1 MYSLVGFAEMPGRL
15 GKKFLFVG
23 LGIALATL
31 AQNAEA
37 QTWRFE
43 RDVHEWRGSAILE
56 PLGGT
61 TIQLGCTRAGAVP
74 ANYPGGYV
82 RPHEPGFFNLL
93 ISPEAFGLNPSQA
106 AERNFQLQVLVD
118 GADLGRAQAVFIQPE
133 LKVATNIPI
142 AHPIIERLK
151 SGNVAE
157 IVETLSGARVP
168 IALRGSSAAI
178 RELETFCQT
187 PLGQA
192 VAIKPSFDCSRAGT
206 PTEKAICSNSELA
219 KRDVE
224 VSAVYG
230 EARAKLDQSMQEALL
245 ALQRAWLAERDSCG
259 ANVQCLAQSMDMQS
273 QRIRQIAGL
282 PSAAPSQEAV
292 NSSTNNS
299 NASPPPLAPSVR
311 TNPTIGLG
319 PLLRRPDRPTWF
331 TKPDEERWVFQE
343 DAGDNTVAVHLGE
356 ERPWKMALSC
366 SRDSG
371 SNGDA
376 TVSIAPA
383 VLYSGD
389 GSYPNAFD
397 VGIFGYGNLAM
408 TRGEDGAYLADISA
422 NDGLF
427 DFGKSAREFV
437 LRTNDYVYL
446 SQDGLSEA
454 WDILREQCFGIVQEK
469 ATDVAAEKNLQT
481 QEEVAVASKPSATA
495 PTSAQDI
502 AVTDNQAATTL
513 YETLAVRATLT
524 LPDPIDENYYGRSG
538 YYSSDYYVPLVDTK
552 ELDLNDTAWA
562 KNGKVAGGYADT
574 LSSLI
579 AYVTPLFYSE
589 PGVALSETNMWNV
602 WIEELGCVKSSEYC
616 TVPDANLFPD
626 EFRDAVQSAP
636 RIRTCQYDRLQ
647 GEDFKPGPQASSFHQ
662 WVKPQLAFWA
672 NPISVEI
679 APDKLSAFQGSST
692 NVHPLIAIGPYLPE
706 CPVTL
711 GEAVEYIAGQ
721 SPELFPAAAPAPQV
735 TPSSEVTVADEP
747 PTSSLDDKRQGL
759 SRELLGM
766 TVAEVTVDPRGNPSD
781 RKWTVIDLL
790 DQDSPAYR
798 AGYRSGDYI
807 TVMGWSLVSDVASF
821 VRELD
826 RHRDNGAVTLLRSY
840 SDDGQFIDE
849 ARLIAFAQEELGDFR
864 QHSRDAAQD
873 QRPGWTLIAK
883 DEYGQSVSVSGEP
896 WCAETVQGEY
906 AQPLEISQTS
916 NYTDYVSG
924 VLGEGLRGIK
934 EQCPEVQTALIDARS
949 TKVNTII
956 HTARITYKDSGWDI
970 TLEGLQGLPVG
981 HSVRD
986 ARRIAEDN
994 APLCDRL
1001 AAHPSDP
1008 NRRYGLLGSEFI
1020 APDDLEAAIEAC
1032 ISELDR
1038 SPDDPLTN
1046 FHLGRVLHAAA
1057 LFEDA
1062 LLFFEIAAAEGHG
1075 GALDYLGQM
1084 YANGEGVT
1092 ADFDLADSY
1101 WTQAEEAGF
1110 LPFDAPETVS
1120 FDPTGVTWPEVATA
1134 AYEMSIQL
1142 MPQFADQVATYY
1154 EPKYLAYLYVM
1165 VETIAASCGD
1175 PAELNRYAEALNEDG
1190 ADVERLEHTL
1200 FLYESYLPNLLP
1212 RAKENIDEMTMLNL
1226 AENAGNGAFALTNSY
1241 ECDSVQIRQFSQN
1254 VMELLLK

>member
-1 MYSLVGFAEMPGRL
+1 MPGRL

-31 AQNAEA
+31 AQSAVA
-37 QTWRFE
+37 QSWRFE

-106 AERNFQLQVLVD
+106 ADRNFQLQVLVD
-118 GADLGRAQAVFIQPE
+118 GAGLGRAQAVFIQPE
-133 LKVATNIPI
+133 LKVAINIPI
-142 AHPIIERLK
+142 THPIIERLK

-157 IVETLSGARVP
+157 IVEVFSGSRVP
-168 IALRGSSAAI
+168 VALRGSSAAI

-192 VAIKPSFDCSRAGT
+192 VAIKPSFDCARAGT

-219 KRDVE
+219 KRDLE
-224 VSAVYG
+224 LSAVYG
-230 EARAKLDQSMQEALL
+230 EAHSKLDQSMQAALL
-245 ALQRAWLAERDSCG
+245 ALQKTWLAERDSCG

-282 PSAAPSQEAV
+282 PSAAPTQEAASSRTT
-292 NSSTNNS
+292 NST
-299 NASPPPLAPSVR
+299 ASPPPLAPSGS
-311 TNPTIGLG
+311 TSPTIGLG
-319 PLLRRPDRPTWF
+319 PLLQRPDRPTWF
-331 TKPDEERWVFQE
+331 TKPDEDRWVFQ
-343 DAGDNTVAVHLGE
+343 DDIGGSIVAAYLGE
-356 ERPWKMALSC
+356 DRPWKMALTC
-366 SRDSG
+366 VRDSG
-371 SNGDA
+371 ATGDGEVA
-376 TVSIAPA
+376 IAPA
-383 VLYSGD
+383 VLYNSD

-408 TRGEDGAYLADISA
+408 TRGDDGVYRATISA

-427 DFGKSAREFV
+427 DFGKSAREVV
-437 LRTNDYVYL
+437 LRTNDFVYL
-446 SQDGLSEA
+446 SQVGLSEA
-454 WDILREQCFGIVQEK
+454 WDILREQCFGIVQER
-469 ATDVAAEKNLQT
+469 APDVVAANTAQV
-481 QEEVAVASKPSATA
+481 QREVAAVPSSTVTE
-495 PTSAQDI
+495 PTSTQRT
-502 AVTDNQAATTL
+502 AVTDDEVVTTPSIAL
-513 YETLAVRATLT
+513 YETPADRAALN

-538 YYSSDYYVPLVDTK
+538 YYSSDYYVPLVDSN
-552 ELDLNDTAWA
+552 EIDLNNTAWA
-562 KNGKVAGGYADT
+562 KNGNVAGGYADT
-574 LSSLI
+574 LSNLI
-579 AYVTPLFYSE
+579 AYVTPLFYLE
-589 PGVALSETNMWNV
+589 TGVPLSETNIWNV

-616 TVPDANLFPD
+616 TVPEANLFPD
-626 EFRDAVQSAP
+626 YIRAAVQSAP
-636 RIRTCQYDRLQ
+636 QIRTCRYDRLQ
-647 GEDFKPGPQASSFHQ
+647 GEDFKPGSQASAFHQ

-672 NPISVEI
+672 NPISVEV
-679 APDKLSAFQGSST
+679 APDKLSDFRGSST

-706 CPVTL
+706 CPATL

-735 TPSSEVTVADEP
+735 TPSDEVAISGKP
-747 PTSSLDDKRQGL
+747 QTSSLDDERQAF

-766 TVAEVTVDPRGNPSD
+766 TVAEVTVDPRGNASD

-790 DQDSPAYR
+790 EQDGPAYL

-807 TVMGWSLVSDVASF
+807 TVMGWSLVGDISSY

-826 RHRDNGAVTLLRSY
+826 RRQDNGAVSLLRTY
-840 SDDGQFIDE
+840 SNDGQFIDE
-849 ARLIAFAQEELGDFR
+849 ARLIAFAQRELNDFR

-873 QRPGWTLIAK
+873 ERPGWTQIAK
-883 DEYGQSVSVSGEP
+883 DEYGQSVSVRGEP

-906 AQPLEISQTS
+906 AQPLEIGQTS

-949 TKVNTII
+949 TKVDAVI
-956 HTARITYKDSGWDI
+956 HTARISYHETGWDFA
-970 TLEGLQGLPVG
+970 LEGLDGLPLG
-981 HSVRD
+981 QSVRD
-986 ARRIAEDN
+986 ARRIADEN

-1020 APDDLEAAIEAC
+1020 APDDLETAIEAC
-1032 ISELDR
+1032 ISELDK

-1057 LFEDA
+1057 LFDDA
-1062 LLFFEIAAAEGHG
+1062 LPFFEIAAAEGHG

-1084 YANGEGVT
+1084 YSNGEGVT

-1110 LPFDAPETVS
+1110 FPFDTPETVS

-1165 VETIAASCGD
+1165 METIAASCGD
-1175 PAELNRYAEALNEDG
+1175 SAELNRYAEALKEDG

-1226 AENAGNGAFALTNSY
+1226 AGSTGNGAFALTNRY

-1254 VMELLLK
+1254 TLELLLK